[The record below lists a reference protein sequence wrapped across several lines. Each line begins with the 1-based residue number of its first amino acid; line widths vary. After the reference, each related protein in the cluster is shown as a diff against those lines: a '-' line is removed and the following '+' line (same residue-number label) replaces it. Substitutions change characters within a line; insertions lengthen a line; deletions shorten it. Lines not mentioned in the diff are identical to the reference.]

1 MQSRQCR
8 RLNVKR
14 SKMAHELDFSNAQA
28 NFAHKGEKAWHG
40 LGQILEAGQPIGV
53 WAKAAGLS
61 HTVER
66 STVQYQANGILLPHA
81 GRDVLYRSDTSAPL
95 GVVGK
100 DYNIVQP
107 ADVLDFFARLAEN
120 NNFELETAGA
130 LSGGKRIWAMA
141 KVNDGATIVGQ
152 DVVKPYVLLATSYD
166 GTLATTARFTSVRVV
181 CSNTL
186 GYASA
191 ESGDT
196 VRINHSKAFSAKDA
210 ALDLGI
216 AINGFEK
223 FLIDSRRL
231 AAREVNS
238 TFAVQFLKTL
248 LPISMSTKTVNGIKV
263 QEQVPVEKTKA
274 FQSIM
279 ALFNGQA
286 IGNELPEAEGTAWGL
301 LNAVTEHVDHG
312 LNQNAAWFGYG
323 NSLKNKALELLMDV
337 V

>member
-1 MQSRQCR
+1 
-8 RLNVKR
+8 
-14 SKMAHELDFSNAQA
+14 MAHELDFSNAQA

-40 LGQILEAGQPIGV
+40 LGQQLEAGQSIEV

-61 HTVER
+61 HNVER
-66 STVQYQANGILLPHA
+66 SIVQYEADGVLLPHA
-81 GRDVLYRSDTSAPL
+81 GRDVLYRSDTKAPL

-231 AAREVNS
+231 ANQQVNS

-323 NSLKNKALELLMDV
+323 NSLKNKARELLMDV

>member
-1 MQSRQCR
+1 MS
-8 RLNVKR
+8 
-14 SKMAHELDFSNAQA
+14 HELDFSNAQA
-28 NFAHKGEKAWHG
+28 NFAQVGEKAWHG
-40 LGQILEAGQPIGV
+40 LGQQLEAGQPLEV

-66 STVQYQANGILLPHA
+66 SMVQYAAGDILLPHTT
-81 GRDVLYRSDTSAPL
+81 RDVLYRSDTNAPL

-100 DYNIVQP
+100 DYKVVQP
-107 ADVLDFFARLAEN
+107 ADVLDFFAKLAEN
-120 NNFELETAGA
+120 NNFELETAGS
-130 LSGGKRIWAMA
+130 LSNGKRIWAMA
-141 KVNDGATIVGQ
+141 KVNDGATVVGQ
-152 DVVKPYVLLATSYD
+152 DVIKPYVLLATSYD

-186 GYASA
+186 GFAAA
-191 ESGDT
+191 EGGDT
-196 VRINHSKAFSAKDA
+196 IRINHSKEFSAKDT

-216 AINGFEK
+216 AFNSFDK

-231 AAREVNS
+231 ANKEVNT
-238 TFAVQFLKTL
+238 TFAVEFLKLL
-248 LPISMSTKTVNGIKV
+248 LPASVRTATVNGIKTK
-263 QEQVPVEKTKA
+263 EAVPVENTKA

-286 IGNELPEAEGTAWGL
+286 LGSDLPEASGSAWAL

-323 NSLKNKALELLMDV
+323 NTLKNKARDLLMDV

>member
-1 MQSRQCR
+1 
-8 RLNVKR
+8 
-14 SKMAHELDFSNAQA
+14 MAHELDFSNDQA
-28 NFAHKGEKAWHG
+28 NVALLKKGAWHG
-40 LGQILEAGQPIGV
+40 LGQILEAGQSIDV

-61 HTVER
+61 HQVER
-66 STVQYQANGILLPHA
+66 STVQYKAGDLLLTHL
-81 GRDVLYRSDTSAPL
+81 GRDVLYRSDTKAPL
-95 GVVGK
+95 GVVSA

-107 ADVLDFFARLAEN
+107 ADVLDFFAQLAAN
-120 NNFELETAGA
+120 NHFELESAGS

-141 KVNDGATIVGQ
+141 KVNNGATVIGQ

-166 GTLATTARFTSVRVV
+166 GTLASTARFTSVRVV

-216 AINGFEK
+216 ALNGFDK

-231 AAREVNS
+231 AQKQVNS
-238 TFAVQFLKTL
+238 TFVVQFLKTL
-248 LPISMSTKTVNGIKV
+248 LPVTTSTKTVNGIKV
-263 QEQVPVEKTKA
+263 QEPVAIEKTKA

-286 IGNELPEAEGTAWGL
+286 LGHDLAEANGTAWGL

-312 LNQNAAWFGYG
+312 VNMNAAWFGYG
-323 NSLKNKALELLMDV
+323 NTLKNKARDILMEV
-337 V
+337 TA

>member
-1 MQSRQCR
+1 MS
-8 RLNVKR
+8 
-14 SKMAHELDFSNAQA
+14 HELDFSNSQA
-28 NFAHKGEKAWHG
+28 NFAHVGEKAWHG
-40 LGQILEAGQPIGV
+40 LGQRLEAGQPLEV

-66 STVQYQANGILLPHA
+66 SMVQYAAGNILLPHTT
-81 GRDVLYRSDTSAPL
+81 RDVLYRSDTNAPL

-100 DYNIVQP
+100 DYKVVQP
-107 ADVLDFFARLAEN
+107 ADVLDFFAKLAEN
-120 NNFELETAGA
+120 NNFELETAGS
-130 LSGGKRIWAMA
+130 LSNGKRIWAMA
-141 KVNDGATIVGQ
+141 KVNDGATVVGQ

-186 GYASA
+186 GFAAA
-191 ESGDT
+191 EGGDT
-196 VRINHSKAFSAKDA
+196 IRINHSKEFSAKDT

-216 AINGFEK
+216 AFNAFDK
-223 FLIDSRRL
+223 FMIDSRRL
-231 AAREVNS
+231 AAKEVNN
-238 TFAVQFLKTL
+238 TFAVEFLKLL
-248 LPISMSTKTVNGIKV
+248 LPASVRTTTVNGIKTK
-263 QEQVPVEKTKA
+263 EAVPVENTKA

-286 IGNELPEAEGTAWGL
+286 LGSDLPEASGSAWAL

-323 NSLKNKALELLMDV
+323 NAMKNKARDLLMDV

>member
-1 MQSRQCR
+1 
-8 RLNVKR
+8 
-14 SKMAHELDFSNAQA
+14 MAHELDFSNAQA

-40 LGQILEAGQPIGV
+40 LGQQLEAGQSIEV

-66 STVQYQANGILLPHA
+66 STVQYQAGGVLLPHA
-81 GRDVLYRSDTSAPL
+81 GRDVLYRSDTNAPL

-231 AAREVNS
+231 ANQQVNS

-286 IGNELPEAEGTAWGL
+286 IGNDLPEAEGTAWGL

-323 NSLKNKALELLMDV
+323 NSLKNKARELLMDV

>member
-1 MQSRQCR
+1 
-8 RLNVKR
+8 
-14 SKMAHELDFSNAQA
+14 MAHELDFSNSQA

-40 LGQILEAGQPIGV
+40 LGQQLEAGQPIEV

-66 STVQYQANGILLPHA
+66 SIVQYEANGLLLPHTNK
-81 GRDVLYRSDTSAPL
+81 DVLYRSDTFAPL
-95 GVVGK
+95 GVVSG

-120 NNFELETAGA
+120 NNFELETAGS

-141 KVNDGATIVGQ
+141 KVNDGATIIGQ

-196 VRINHSKAFSAKDA
+196 VKINHSKAFSSKDT

-231 AAREVNS
+231 AAKEVNS

-323 NSLKNKALELLMDV
+323 NALKNKARDLLV
-337 V
+337 EVTA

>member
-1 MQSRQCR
+1 
-8 RLNVKR
+8 
-14 SKMAHELDFSNAQA
+14 MAHELDFSNGQA
-28 NFAHKGEKAWHG
+28 NVALAKKGAWHG

-53 WAKAAGLS
+53 WAKAAGLT
-61 HTVER
+61 HTVNR
-66 STVQYQANGILLPHA
+66 STVQYNTESGIMPHA
-81 GRDVLYRSDTSAPL
+81 SKDVLYRSDTLAPL
-95 GVVGK
+95 GVVSN

-107 ADVLDFFARLAEN
+107 ADVLDFFAKLAEN
-120 NNFELETAGA
+120 NHFELESAGA

-141 KVNDGATIVGQ
+141 KVNDGATIIGQ

-196 VRINHSKAFSAKDA
+196 VRINHSKEFSAKDT

-216 AINGFEK
+216 ALNGFEK

-231 AAREVNS
+231 AAREVNA
-238 TFAVQFLKTL
+238 TFAVEFLKKL
-248 LPISMSTKTVNGIKV
+248 LPTSMSTKFVDGIKKM
-263 QEQVPVEKTKA
+263 EIVPVEKTKA

-323 NSLKNKALELLMDV
+323 NTLKNKARDLLIEVTM
-337 V
+337 

>member
-1 MQSRQCR
+1 MT
-8 RLNVKR
+8 
-14 SKMAHELDFSNAQA
+14 HELDFSNAQA

-40 LGQILEAGQPIGV
+40 LGQQLEAGQSIEV

-66 STVQYQANGILLPHA
+66 STVQYQAGGILLPHA
-81 GRDVLYRSDTSAPL
+81 GRDVLYRSDTNAPL

-216 AINGFEK
+216 ALNGFEK

-231 AAREVNS
+231 AAREVNA
-238 TFAVQFLKTL
+238 TFAVEFLKKL
-248 LPISMSTKTVNGIKV
+248 LPTSMSTKFVDGIKKM
-263 QEQVPVEKTKA
+263 EIVPVEKTKA

-323 NSLKNKALELLMDV
+323 NSLKNKARELLMDV

>member
-1 MQSRQCR
+1 
-8 RLNVKR
+8 LKE
-14 SKMAHELDFSNAQA
+14 KIMAHELDMSNEQA
-28 NFAHKGEKAWHG
+28 NVAMLKKGAWHS
-40 LGQILEAGQPIGV
+40 LGQILEPGQPIDI

-61 HTVER
+61 HSVER
-66 STVQYQANGILLPHA
+66 ATVQYSASGILLPHT
-81 GRDVLYRSDTSAPL
+81 GKDVLYRSDTNAPL
-95 GVVGK
+95 GVVGS

-107 ADVLDFFARLAEN
+107 QAVLDFFAQLAAN
-120 NNFELETAGA
+120 NHFELETAGS

-141 KVNDGATIVGQ
+141 KVNDGATIIGQ

-186 GYASA
+186 GYAST

-196 VRINHSKAFSAKDA
+196 VRINHSKAFSPKDA

-216 AINGFEK
+216 ALNGFDK
-223 FLIDSRRL
+223 FLIQSRAL
-231 AAREVNS
+231 AKKQVNN

-248 LPISMSTKTVNGIKV
+248 LPVTMSTKMVNGIKV
-263 QEQVPVEKTKA
+263 QEQMPIEKTKA

-279 ALFNGQA
+279 SLFNGQA
-286 IGNELPEAEGTAWGL
+286 LGNDLLEAEGTAWGL

-323 NSLKNKALELLMDV
+323 NTLKNKARDLLLEV
-337 V
+337 TA

>member
-1 MQSRQCR
+1 MS
-8 RLNVKR
+8 
-14 SKMAHELDFSNAQA
+14 HELDRSNSQD
-28 NFAHKGEKAWHG
+28 NFAHVGEKAWHR
-40 LGQILEAGQPIGV
+40 LGQQLEAGQPIEV

-66 STVQYQANGILLPHA
+66 SMVQYSAGGILLPHTT
-81 GRDVLYRSDTSAPL
+81 RDVLYRSDTNAPL

-100 DYNIVQP
+100 DYKVVQP
-107 ADVLDFFARLAEN
+107 ADVLDFFAKLAEN
-120 NNFELETAGA
+120 NNFELETAGS
-130 LSGGKRIWAMA
+130 LSNGKRIWAMA
-141 KVNDGATIVGQ
+141 KVNDGATVIGQ

-186 GYASA
+186 GFAASEA
-191 ESGDT
+191 GDT
-196 VRINHSKAFSAKDA
+196 IRINHSKEFSAKDT

-216 AINGFEK
+216 AFNSFDK

-231 AAREVNS
+231 ANKEVNT
-238 TFAVQFLKTL
+238 TFAVEFLKLL
-248 LPISMSTKTVNGIKV
+248 LPASVRTATVNGIKTK
-263 QEQVPVEKTKA
+263 EAVPVENTKA

-286 IGNELPEAEGTAWGL
+286 LGSDLPEASGSAWAL

-323 NSLKNKALELLMDV
+323 NTLKNKARDLLMEV
-337 V
+337 TA

>member
-1 MQSRQCR
+1 MS
-8 RLNVKR
+8 
-14 SKMAHELDFSNAQA
+14 HEIDFSNGQA
-28 NFAHKGEKAWHG
+28 NVALAKTGAWHG
-40 LGQILEAGQPIGV
+40 LGKILEAGQPIDV
-53 WAKAAGLS
+53 WAKAAGLT

-66 STVQYQANGILLPHA
+66 STVQYQANGMLLPHTS
-81 GRDVLYRSDTSAPL
+81 RDVLYRSDTNAPL

-107 ADVLDFFARLAEN
+107 SDVLDFFARLAEN
-120 NNFELETAGA
+120 NHFELESAGS

-141 KVNDGATIVGQ
+141 KVNDGATIIDQ

-196 VRINHSKAFSAKDA
+196 VRISHSKTFNAEDA

-216 AINGFEK
+216 ALNGFEK
-223 FLIDSRRL
+223 FLIESRKL
-231 AAREVNS
+231 AKQKVNA
-238 TFAVQFLKTL
+238 TFAVEFLKKL
-248 LPISMSTKTVNGIKV
+248 LPTSTSTKFIDGIKKTEIV
-263 QEQVPVEKTKA
+263 QTEKTKA

-279 ALFNGQA
+279 SLFNGQA
-286 IGNELPEAEGTAWGL
+286 IGNELTEANGTAWGL
-301 LNAVTEHVDHG
+301 LNAITEHVDHG

-323 NSLKNKALELLMDV
+323 NALKNKARDLLVEV
-337 V
+337 VA

>member
-1 MQSRQCR
+1 MT
-8 RLNVKR
+8 
-14 SKMAHELDFSNAQA
+14 HELDFSNDQA
-28 NFAHKGEKAWHG
+28 NFAHTGTKAWHG
-40 LGQILEAGQPIGV
+40 LGQRLEAGQPIDV
-53 WAKAAGLS
+53 WAKAAGLH

-66 STVQYQANGILLPHA
+66 STVQYSAGGVVLPHA
-81 GRDVLYRSDTSAPL
+81 SRDVLYRSDTNAPL

-120 NNFELETAGA
+120 NNFTLETAGS

-141 KVNDGATIVGQ
+141 KVNDGATIIGQ

-186 GYASA
+186 GYTAE

-196 VRINHSKAFSAKDA
+196 VRTSHSKAFSAKDA

-216 AINGFEK
+216 AVNGFEK

-231 AAREVNS
+231 AQKQVSS
-238 TFAVQFLKTL
+238 TFAVQFLKTF
-248 LPISMSTKTVNGIKV
+248 LPVSMPTKTVNGIKV

-279 ALFNGQA
+279 ALFNSQA

-301 LNAVTEHVDHG
+301 LNAVTEHVDRG

-323 NSLKNKALELLMDV
+323 NTLKNKARDLLMEV
-337 V
+337 TA

>member
-1 MQSRQCR
+1 
-8 RLNVKR
+8 
-14 SKMAHELDFSNAQA
+14 MAHELDFSNSQA
-28 NFAHKGEKAWHG
+28 NFAHLGEKAWHG
-40 LGQILEAGQPIGV
+40 LGQQLEADQPLEV

-61 HTVER
+61 HTVKR
-66 STVQYQANGILLPHA
+66 AIVQYSADGILLPHTS
-81 GRDVLYRSDTSAPL
+81 RDVLYRSDTNAPL
-95 GVVGK
+95 GIVGK

-107 ADVLDFFARLAEN
+107 ADVLDFFAKLAEN
-120 NNFELETAGA
+120 NNFQIETAGS

-141 KVNDGATIVGQ
+141 KVNDGATVVGE

-186 GYASA
+186 GFAAA

-196 VRINHSKAFSAKDA
+196 IKINHSKEFSAKDT

-216 AINGFEK
+216 AFNAFDK

-231 AAREVNS
+231 AAKEVNS
-238 TFAVQFLKTL
+238 TFAVEFLKSL
-248 LPISMSTKTVNGIKV
+248 LPISTRITLINGIKTKEV
-263 QEQVPVEKTKA
+263 VPVEKTKA

-286 IGNELPEAEGTAWGL
+286 IGSDLPEACGSAWAL

-323 NSLKNKALELLMDV
+323 NTLKNKARDLLLEV
-337 V
+337 AA

>member
-1 MQSRQCR
+1 
-8 RLNVKR
+8 
-14 SKMAHELDFSNAQA
+14 MAHELDFSNAQA

-40 LGQILEAGQPIGV
+40 LGQQLEAGQSIEV

-66 STVQYQANGILLPHA
+66 STVQYQAGGVLLPHA
-81 GRDVLYRSDTSAPL
+81 GRDVLYRSDTNAPL

-231 AAREVNS
+231 ANQQVNS

-323 NSLKNKALELLMDV
+323 NSLKNKARELLMDV

>member
-1 MQSRQCR
+1 
-8 RLNVKR
+8 
-14 SKMAHELDFSNAQA
+14 MAHELDFSNTQA

-40 LGQILEAGQPIGV
+40 LGQQLEAGQSIEV

-61 HTVER
+61 HIVER
-66 STVQYQANGILLPHA
+66 STVQYQAGGVLLPHA
-81 GRDVLYRSDTSAPL
+81 GRDVLYRSDTNAPL

-191 ESGDT
+191 EAGDT

-231 AAREVNS
+231 ANQQVNS

-323 NSLKNKALELLMDV
+323 NSLKNKARELLMDV

>member
-1 MQSRQCR
+1 
-8 RLNVKR
+8 
-14 SKMAHELDFSNAQA
+14 MAHELDFSNAQA
-28 NFAHKGEKAWHG
+28 NFAHKGKKAWHG
-40 LGQILEAGQPIGV
+40 LGQQLEAGQSIEV

-66 STVQYQANGILLPHA
+66 STVQYQAGGVLLPHA
-81 GRDVLYRSDTSAPL
+81 GRDVLYRSDTNAPL

-231 AAREVNS
+231 ANQQVNS

-248 LPISMSTKTVNGIKV
+248 LPISMFTKTVNGIKV

-323 NSLKNKALELLMDV
+323 NSLKNKARELLMDV

>member
-1 MQSRQCR
+1 MS
-8 RLNVKR
+8 
-14 SKMAHELDFSNAQA
+14 HELDFSNAQA
-28 NFAHKGEKAWHG
+28 NFAHVGEKAWHD
-40 LGQILEAGQPIGV
+40 LGQQLEAGQPLEV

-66 STVQYQANGILLPHA
+66 SMVQYAAAGILLPHTT
-81 GRDVLYRSDTSAPL
+81 RDVLYRSDTNAPL

-100 DYNIVQP
+100 DYKVVQP
-107 ADVLDFFARLAEN
+107 ADVLDFFAKLAEN
-120 NNFELETAGA
+120 NNFTLETAGS

-141 KVNDGATIVGQ
+141 KVNDGATIIGQ

-186 GYASA
+186 GYAA
-191 ESGDT
+191 EESGDT
-196 VRINHSKAFSAKDA
+196 VRISHSKAFSAKDA

-216 AINGFEK
+216 AVNGFEK

-231 AAREVNS
+231 ANKEVNS
-238 TFAVQFLKTL
+238 TFAVEFLKLL
-248 LPISMSTKTVNGIKV
+248 LPESVRTTTVNGIKTK
-263 QEQVPVEKTKA
+263 EAVPVENTKA

-286 IGNELPEAEGTAWGL
+286 LGSDLPEASGSAWAL

-323 NSLKNKALELLMDV
+323 NTLKNKARDLLMEV
-337 V
+337 TA

>member
-1 MQSRQCR
+1 MS
-8 RLNVKR
+8 
-14 SKMAHELDFSNAQA
+14 HELDFSNAQA
-28 NFAHKGEKAWHG
+28 NFAHVGDKAWHG
-40 LGQILEAGQPIGV
+40 LGQQLEAGQPLEV

-66 STVQYQANGILLPHA
+66 SMVQYLAGKYGVMTPHI
-81 GRDVLYRSDTSAPL
+81 GRDVLYRSDTHAPL

-100 DYNIVQP
+100 DYKVVQP
-107 ADVLDFFARLAEN
+107 SDVLDFFAKLAEN
-120 NNFELETAGA
+120 NNFELETAGS
-130 LSGGKRIWAMA
+130 LSNGKRIWAMA
-141 KVNDGATIVGQ
+141 KVNDGATVVGQ

-186 GYASA
+186 GFAA
-191 ESGDT
+191 EEGGDT
-196 VRINHSKAFSAKDA
+196 IKINHSKEFSAKDT

-216 AINGFEK
+216 AFNSFDK
-223 FLIDSRRL
+223 FLINSRRL

-238 TFAVQFLKTL
+238 TFAVEFLKLL
-248 LPISMSTKTVNGIKV
+248 LPASVRTTTVNGIKTK
-263 QEQVPVEKTKA
+263 EAVPVENTKA

-286 IGNELPEAEGTAWGL
+286 LGSDLPEASGSAWAL

-323 NSLKNKALELLMDV
+323 NAIKNKARDLLMDV

>member
-1 MQSRQCR
+1 MS
-8 RLNVKR
+8 
-14 SKMAHELDFSNAQA
+14 HELDFSNSQA
-28 NFAHKGEKAWHG
+28 NFAHVGEKAWHG
-40 LGQILEAGQPIGV
+40 LGQQLEAGQPLEV

-66 STVQYQANGILLPHA
+66 STVQYSAGGIMLPHTS
-81 GRDVLYRSDTSAPL
+81 RDVLYRSDTHAPL

-100 DYNIVQP
+100 DYKVVQP
-107 ADVLDFFARLAEN
+107 ADVLDFFAKLAEN
-120 NNFELETAGA
+120 NNFELETAGS

-141 KVNDGATIVGQ
+141 KVNDGATVVGQ

-186 GYASA
+186 GFAAA

-196 VRINHSKAFSAKDA
+196 IRINHSKEFSAKDT

-216 AINGFEK
+216 AFNAFDK
-223 FLIDSRRL
+223 FMIDSRRL
-231 AAREVNS
+231 AAKEVNS
-238 TFAVQFLKTL
+238 TFAVEFLKLL
-248 LPISMSTKTVNGIKV
+248 LPASVRTTTVNGIKTK
-263 QEQVPVEKTKA
+263 EAVPVQNTKA

-286 IGNELPEAEGTAWGL
+286 LGSDLPEASGSAWAL

-323 NSLKNKALELLMDV
+323 NAMKNKARDLLMDV

>member
-1 MQSRQCR
+1 
-8 RLNVKR
+8 
-14 SKMAHELDFSNAQA
+14 MAHELDFSNAQA

-40 LGQILEAGQPIGV
+40 LGQQLEAGQSIEV

-61 HTVER
+61 HIVER
-66 STVQYQANGILLPHA
+66 STVQYQAGGVLLPHA
-81 GRDVLYRSDTSAPL
+81 GRDVLYRSDTNAPL

-231 AAREVNS
+231 ANQQVNS

-323 NSLKNKALELLMDV
+323 NSLKNKARELLMDV

>member
-1 MQSRQCR
+1 
-8 RLNVKR
+8 
-14 SKMAHELDFSNAQA
+14 MAHELDFSNSQA

-40 LGQILEAGQPIGV
+40 LGQQLEAGQSIEV

-81 GRDVLYRSDTSAPL
+81 GRDVLYRSDTNAPL

-231 AAREVNS
+231 ANQQVNS

-323 NSLKNKALELLMDV
+323 NSLKNKARELLMDV

>member
-1 MQSRQCR
+1 MS
-8 RLNVKR
+8 
-14 SKMAHELDFSNAQA
+14 HELDFSNSQA
-28 NFAHKGEKAWHG
+28 NFAHVGEKAWHG
-40 LGQILEAGQPIGV
+40 LGQQLEAGQPLEV
-53 WAKAAGLS
+53 WAEAAGLS

-66 STVQYQANGILLPHA
+66 STVQYSAGGIMLPHTS
-81 GRDVLYRSDTSAPL
+81 RDVLYRSDTNAPL

-100 DYNIVQP
+100 DYKVVQP
-107 ADVLDFFARLAEN
+107 ADVLDFFAKLAEN
-120 NNFELETAGA
+120 NNFELETAGS

-141 KVNDGATIVGQ
+141 KVNDGATVVGQ

-186 GYASA
+186 GFAAA
-191 ESGDT
+191 EGGDT
-196 VRINHSKAFSAKDA
+196 IRINHSKEFSAKDT

-216 AINGFEK
+216 AFNAFDK
-223 FLIDSRRL
+223 FMIDSRRL
-231 AAREVNS
+231 AAKEVNS
-238 TFAVQFLKTL
+238 TFAVEFLKLL
-248 LPISMSTKTVNGIKV
+248 LPASVRTTTVNGIKTK
-263 QEQVPVEKTKA
+263 EAVPVENTKA

-286 IGNELPEAEGTAWGL
+286 LGSDLPEASGSAWAL

-323 NSLKNKALELLMDV
+323 NAMKNKARDLLMDV

>member
-1 MQSRQCR
+1 MS
-8 RLNVKR
+8 
-14 SKMAHELDFSNAQA
+14 HELDFSNSQA
-28 NFAHKGEKAWHG
+28 NFAHVGEKAWHG
-40 LGQILEAGQPIGV
+40 LGQQLEAGQPLEV

-66 STVQYQANGILLPHA
+66 STVQYSAGGIMLPHTS
-81 GRDVLYRSDTSAPL
+81 RDVLYRSDTNAPL

-100 DYNIVQP
+100 DYKVVQP
-107 ADVLDFFARLAEN
+107 ADVLDFFAKLAEN
-120 NNFELETAGA
+120 NNFELETAGS

-141 KVNDGATIVGQ
+141 KVNDGATVVGQ

-186 GYASA
+186 GFAAA
-191 ESGDT
+191 EGGDT
-196 VRINHSKAFSAKDA
+196 IRINHSKEFSAKDT

-216 AINGFEK
+216 AFNAFDK
-223 FLIDSRRL
+223 FMIDSRRL
-231 AAREVNS
+231 AAKEVNS
-238 TFAVQFLKTL
+238 TFAVEFLKLL
-248 LPISMSTKTVNGIKV
+248 LPASVRTTTVNGIKTK
-263 QEQVPVEKTKA
+263 EAVPVENTKA

-286 IGNELPEAEGTAWGL
+286 LGSDLPEASGSAWAL

-323 NSLKNKALELLMDV
+323 NAMKNKARDLLMDV

>member
-1 MQSRQCR
+1 MS
-8 RLNVKR
+8 
-14 SKMAHELDFSNAQA
+14 HELDFSNSQA
-28 NFAHKGEKAWHG
+28 NFAHVGEKAWHG
-40 LGQILEAGQPIGV
+40 LGQQLEAGQPIEV

-61 HTVER
+61 HIVER
-66 STVQYQANGILLPHA
+66 STVQYSAGDILLPHTT
-81 GRDVLYRSDTSAPL
+81 RDVLYRSDTHAPL

-100 DYNIVQP
+100 DYKVVQP
-107 ADVLDFFARLAEN
+107 ADVLDFFAKLAEN
-120 NNFELETAGA
+120 NNFELETAGS
-130 LSGGKRIWAMA
+130 LSNGKRIWAMA
-141 KVNDGATIVGQ
+141 KVNDGATVVGQ

-186 GYASA
+186 GFAAA
-191 ESGDT
+191 EGGDT
-196 VRINHSKAFSAKDA
+196 IRINHSKEFSAKDT

-216 AINGFEK
+216 AFNAFDK
-223 FLIDSRRL
+223 FMIDSRRL
-231 AAREVNS
+231 AAKEVNS
-238 TFAVQFLKTL
+238 TFAVEFLKLL
-248 LPISMSTKTVNGIKV
+248 LPASARTTTVNGIKTK
-263 QEQVPVEKTKA
+263 EAVPVENTKA

-286 IGNELPEAEGTAWGL
+286 LGSDLPEASGSAWAL

-323 NSLKNKALELLMDV
+323 NAMKNKARDLLMDV

>member
-1 MQSRQCR
+1 MS
-8 RLNVKR
+8 
-14 SKMAHELDFSNAQA
+14 HELDRSNSQD
-28 NFAHKGEKAWHG
+28 NFAHVGEKAWHR
-40 LGQILEAGQPIGV
+40 LGQQLEAGQPIEV

-66 STVQYQANGILLPHA
+66 SMVQYSAGGILLPHTT
-81 GRDVLYRSDTSAPL
+81 RDVLYRSDTNAPL

-100 DYNIVQP
+100 DYKVVQP
-107 ADVLDFFARLAEN
+107 ADVLDFFAKLAEN
-120 NNFELETAGA
+120 NNFELETAGS
-130 LSGGKRIWAMA
+130 LSNGKRIWAMA
-141 KVNDGATIVGQ
+141 KVNDGATVVGQ
-152 DVVKPYVLLATSYD
+152 DVIKPYVLLATSYD

-186 GYASA
+186 GFAAA
-191 ESGDT
+191 EGGDT
-196 VRINHSKAFSAKDA
+196 IRINHSKEFSAKDT

-216 AINGFEK
+216 AFNSFDK

-231 AAREVNS
+231 AAKEVNS
-238 TFAVQFLKTL
+238 TFAVEFLKLL
-248 LPISMSTKTVNGIKV
+248 LPASVRTTTVNGIKTK
-263 QEQVPVEKTKA
+263 ESVPVENTKA

-286 IGNELPEAEGTAWGL
+286 LGSDLPEASGSAWAL

-323 NSLKNKALELLMDV
+323 NSLKNKARDLLMDV

>member
-1 MQSRQCR
+1 MS
-8 RLNVKR
+8 
-14 SKMAHELDFSNAQA
+14 HELDFSNSQA
-28 NFAHKGEKAWHG
+28 NFAHTGEKAWHG
-40 LGQILEAGQPIGV
+40 LGQQLEAGQPLAV
-53 WAKAAGLS
+53 WATAAGLS

-66 STVQYQANGILLPHA
+66 SMVQYSAAGVLLPHA
-81 GRDVLYRSDTSAPL
+81 TRDVLYRSDTNAPL
-95 GVVGK
+95 GVIGK
-100 DYNIVQP
+100 DYKVVQP

-120 NNFELETAGA
+120 NNFTLETAGS

-141 KVNDGATIVGQ
+141 KVNEGATIVGQ

-166 GTLATTARFTSVRVV
+166 GTLATTARLTSVRVV

-186 GYASA
+186 GFATA
-191 ESGDT
+191 EGGDT
-196 VRINHSKAFSAKDA
+196 IRINHSKEFSAKDT

-216 AINGFEK
+216 AFNAFDK

-231 AAREVNS
+231 ANKEVNS
-238 TFAVQFLKTL
+238 TFAVEFLKLL
-248 LPISMSTKTVNGIKV
+248 LPASTRTTTVNGIKTK
-263 QEQVPVEKTKA
+263 EAVPVEKTKA

-286 IGNELPEAEGTAWGL
+286 LGSDLPEASGSAWAL

-323 NSLKNKALELLMDV
+323 NAMKNKARDLLMEATA
-337 V
+337 

>member
-1 MQSRQCR
+1 
-8 RLNVKR
+8 
-14 SKMAHELDFSNAQA
+14 MAHEIDFSNDQA
-28 NFAHKGEKAWHG
+28 NVAMLKTGAWHG
-40 LGQILEAGQPIGV
+40 LGQILEAGQPISV
-53 WAKAAGLS
+53 WAESAGLS
-61 HTVER
+61 HEVKR
-66 STVQYQANGILLPHA
+66 SPVNYIADNGQTL
-81 GRDVLYRSDTSAPL
+81 RFDNKSVLYRSDTLAPL
-95 GVVGK
+95 GVVSP

-107 ADVLDFFARLAEN
+107 ADILDFFAQLAAN
-120 NNFELETAGA
+120 NNFELESAGS

-141 KVNDGATIVGQ
+141 KVNDGATIIGQ

-216 AINGFEK
+216 ALNGFDK
-223 FLIDSRRL
+223 FLIESRWL
-231 AAREVNS
+231 ANKEVNE
-238 TFAVQFLKTL
+238 TFVVEFLKAL
-248 LPISMSTKTVNGIKV
+248 LPKTMSTKLVNGVKKP
-263 QEQVPVEKTKA
+263 EAVPIEKSKA

-286 IGNELPEAEGTAWGL
+286 LGSDLPEASGSAWAL
-301 LNAVTEHVDHG
+301 LNAVTEHVDHN

-323 NSLKNKALELLMDV
+323 NTLKNKARDLLLEV
-337 V
+337 VA

>member
-1 MQSRQCR
+1 MS
-8 RLNVKR
+8 
-14 SKMAHELDFSNAQA
+14 HELDFSNAQA

-40 LGQILEAGQPIGV
+40 LGQQLEAGQSIEV

-95 GVVGK
+95 GVVGN

-231 AAREVNS
+231 ANQQVNS

-248 LPISMSTKTVNGIKV
+248 LPVSMSTKTVNGIKV

>member
-1 MQSRQCR
+1 
-8 RLNVKR
+8 
-14 SKMAHELDFSNAQA
+14 MAHELDFSNAQA

-40 LGQILEAGQPIGV
+40 LGQQLEAGQSIEV

-66 STVQYQANGILLPHA
+66 STVQYQANGVLLPHA
-81 GRDVLYRSDTSAPL
+81 GRDVLYRSDTNAPL

-231 AAREVNS
+231 ANQQVNS
-238 TFAVQFLKTL
+238 TFAVQFLKNL
-248 LPISMSTKTVNGIKV
+248 LPISMFTKTVNGIKV
-263 QEQVPVEKTKA
+263 QEQVPVEKTKG

-323 NSLKNKALELLMDV
+323 NSLKNKARELLMDV

>member
-1 MQSRQCR
+1 MS
-8 RLNVKR
+8 
-14 SKMAHELDFSNAQA
+14 HELDFSNSQA
-28 NFAHKGEKAWHG
+28 NFAHVGEKAWHG
-40 LGQILEAGQPIGV
+40 LGQQLEAGQPIEV

-66 STVQYQANGILLPHA
+66 SMVQYSAGKYGVMTPHI
-81 GRDVLYRSDTSAPL
+81 GRDVLYRSDTLAPL

-100 DYNIVQP
+100 DYKVVQP
-107 ADVLDFFARLAEN
+107 SDVLDFFAKLAEN
-120 NNFELETAGA
+120 NNFELETAGS
-130 LSGGKRIWAMA
+130 LSNGKRIWAMA
-141 KVNDGATIVGQ
+141 KVNDGATVVGQ

-186 GYASA
+186 GFAAA
-191 ESGDT
+191 EGGDT
-196 VRINHSKAFSAKDA
+196 IKINHSKEFSAKDT

-216 AINGFEK
+216 AFNSFDK

-238 TFAVQFLKTL
+238 TFAVEFLKLL
-248 LPISMSTKTVNGIKV
+248 LPASVRTTTVNGIKTK
-263 QEQVPVEKTKA
+263 EAVPVENTKA

-286 IGNELPEAEGTAWGL
+286 LGSDLPEASGSAWAL

-323 NSLKNKALELLMDV
+323 NAIKNKARDLLMDV

>member
-1 MQSRQCR
+1 
-8 RLNVKR
+8 
-14 SKMAHELDFSNAQA
+14 MAHELDFSNAQA

-40 LGQILEAGQPIGV
+40 LGQQLEAGQSIEV

-66 STVQYQANGILLPHA
+66 STVQYQAGGILLPHA
-81 GRDVLYRSDTSAPL
+81 GRDVLYRSDTNAPL

-231 AAREVNS
+231 ANQQVNS

-323 NSLKNKALELLMDV
+323 NSLKNKARELLMDV